1 LRENSPRAKTE
12 GPVEAIPRELRTY
25 QTSSGACPFEDWLEG
40 MRDAKGRAVIQ
51 VRLDRLEQG
60 NFGDCKPVGEGVME
74 LRVDFGP
81 GYRVYLAEDGPR
93 IVLLLAGGDK
103 STQSRNIKAAKMYWN
118 DYKERRR

>member
-1 LRENSPRAKTE
+1 
-12 GPVEAIPRELRTY
+12 
-25 QTSSGACPFEDWLEG
+25 

-118 DYKERRR
+118 DYKERSR

>member
-1 LRENSPRAKTE
+1 
-12 GPVEAIPRELRTY
+12 
-25 QTSSGACPFEDWLEG
+25 

>member
-1 LRENSPRAKTE
+1 
-12 GPVEAIPRELRTY
+12 VEAIPRELRTY